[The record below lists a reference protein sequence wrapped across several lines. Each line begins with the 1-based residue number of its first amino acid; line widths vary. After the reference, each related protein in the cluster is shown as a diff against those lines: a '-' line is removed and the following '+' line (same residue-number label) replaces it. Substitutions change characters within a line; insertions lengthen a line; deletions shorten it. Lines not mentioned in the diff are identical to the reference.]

1 MEFNFSF
8 NTNLSMPNQKK
19 LLICTVPDR
28 STDRSMTDYVYKDE
42 GVVESKTVVYTDGQ
56 GTMQFTEDLTFTW
69 QDDKENAGEDMVFK
83 YAS

>member
-42 GVVESKTVVYTDGQ
+42 GVVESKTVVYTD
-56 GTMQFTEDLTFTW
+56 DLTFTW
-69 QDDKENAGEDMVFK
+69 QENKENAGEDMVFK